1 MKRLSVY
8 SRRAFLNVSCLS
20 AGLMLPGSSVLGMGK
35 KSLLGIAMIQG
46 LCADTKRESGM
57 EKLMWEAQKRTSMK
71 TDETPR
77 RVRIDDAL
85 LYEHPLIVLSGTG
98 EIKPLSEAQ
107 LLRLRH
113 FLKLGGTLFVDDA
126 SAVGDDRFD
135 QSFRT
140 LMKRLWPE
148 QPLEKMSR
156 DHTFY
161 RAFYMLG
168 GSSGRVARDRFMYGV
183 NFEDRSPILY
193 SRNDVF
199 GALCRDR
206 AGQWLLPVRP
216 GGARQREMALRFAI
230 NLLMYAT
237 SLNYKRD
244 QVHVPAILKRRKWRV
259 DH

>member
-1 MKRLSVY
+1 MSLY
-8 SRRAFLNVSCLS
+8 LPFSRRSVLRFAALASGAFLPFNRSF
-20 AGLMLPGSSVLGMGK
+20 AMGK
-35 KSLLGIAMIQG
+35 QSLLGIAVLQG
-46 LCADTKRESGM
+46 LCTDSKRDSGM

-77 RVRIDDAL
+77 RVRISDPL

-98 EIKPLSEAQ
+98 ELKALTDAELA
-107 LLRLRH
+107 RLRH

-126 SAVGDDRFD
+126 SSVGDQRFD
-135 QSFRT
+135 RSFRA

-148 QPLEKMSR
+148 QPLEKLSR

-161 RAFYMLG
+161 RTFYMLG
-168 GSSGRVARDRFMYGV
+168 GSSGRVARDRFLYGV
-183 NFEDRSPILY
+183 DFEDRSPIIY

-206 AGQWLLPVRP
+206 AGQWALPVRP
-216 GGARQREMALRFAI
+216 GGARQREMALRFAV

-237 SLNYKRD
+237 CLNYKRD

-259 DH
+259 DN

>member
-1 MKRLSVY
+1 MLRLGSF
-8 SRRAFLNVSCLS
+8 A
-20 AGLMLPGSSVLGMGK
+20 AGLCLPVGHAFAMGQS
-35 KSLLGIAMIQG
+35 SLLGIATLQG
-46 LCADTKRESGM
+46 LCTDSKRDSGM

-77 RVRIDDAL
+77 HVRINDPL
-85 LYEHPLIVLSGTG
+85 LYEHPLLVLSGSG
-98 EIKPLSEAQ
+98 EFADLTEAE

-126 SAVGDDRFD
+126 SAMGGERFD
-135 QSFRT
+135 TGFRV

-148 QPLEKMSR
+148 QALEKLSR

-161 RAFYMLG
+161 RTFYMLG
-168 GSSGRVARDRFMYGV
+168 GSSGRVARDRSLYGV
-183 NFEDRSPILY
+183 EFEDRSPILY

-206 AGQWLLPVRP
+206 SGQWALPVRP
-216 GGARQREMALRFAI
+216 GGARQREMALRFAV

-237 SLNYKRD
+237 CLNYKRD

-259 DH
+259 E